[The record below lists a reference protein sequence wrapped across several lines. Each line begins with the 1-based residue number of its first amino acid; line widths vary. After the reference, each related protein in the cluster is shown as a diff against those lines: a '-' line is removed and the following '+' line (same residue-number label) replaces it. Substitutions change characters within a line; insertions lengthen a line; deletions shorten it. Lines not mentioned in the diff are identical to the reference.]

1 MSIVN
6 LFVPCAMDMFSP
18 LIPKSVISVLEK
30 LGDTVIYHPEQ
41 TCCGRTLY
49 YRGERDFAAELAK
62 KMIDD
67 LLDPQDIKRATIIP
81 STDCSAYIRRY
92 FKELLSNT
100 VVPSELN
107 GFVQN
112 VYDLSD
118 YIVNVKGVNRLNNR
132 FNARVYY
139 FESCSARNLYKL
151 EDEPQ
156 ILLKNTE
163 GLELITDETVNDCC
177 PGNLFFANMNPTVA
191 DQIIEECVNRIYQLN
206 VQYIT
211 STDIECLQLM
221 DAYIQTLNVNMEVIH
236 IADIYNSEQ
245 AI

>member
-1 MSIVN
+1 MSKVN

-30 LGDTVIYHPEQ
+30 LGDTVIYNPEQ
-41 TCCGRTLY
+41 TCCGRSLY
-49 YRGERDFAAELAK
+49 YRGERDFAAELAM
-62 KMIDD
+62 KMLND
-67 LLDPQDIKRATIIP
+67 LLDSQDIKRATIIP

-92 FKELLSNT
+92 FKELLANS

-112 VYDLSD
+112 VYDLCD
-118 YIVNVKGVNRLNNR
+118 YIVNVKGVTSLNNR

-151 EDEPQ
+151 EDEVH
-156 ILLKNTE
+156 ILLRNTE
-163 GLELITDETVNDCC
+163 GLELIVDEDVNDCC
-177 PGNLFFANMNPTVA
+177 PGNLFFANTNPMVS
-191 DQIIEECVNRIYQLN
+191 DQIIEECVNKIYQLN

-236 IADIYNSEQ
+236 IADILNSEQ
-245 AI
+245 SL